1 MNHTLKIDHNVSLAP
16 YTTFKIGG
24 PAEYFAVVESEEELV
39 AATVEARER
48 HQPINVLGG
57 GSNVLI
63 DDAGLKGLVI
73 KNEIKGISH
82 AISGDQILV
91 TAGAG
96 ESWDDFVA
104 LTVKEGWWGL
114 ENLSSIPGSVGAT
127 PIQNVGAYGVEVAIL
142 IKSVRVF
149 DMERGEFREFTNEEC
164 TFGYRD
170 SFFKTE
176 AGRKMVV
183 TKVTYTLSLVHSPK
197 LHYKDLAT
205 HFSDVADIDHIAQKE
220 IRDAVIKIRASK
232 FPNWKQI
239 GTAGSFFKNPVI
251 SEEHYEA
258 LVTQYPGLPGYR
270 EGEGRIKVSLG
281 WILDNVC
288 DLKGK
293 REGNIGLYEKQA
305 LVLVNFGGAT
315 ASEIKNFA
323 TKICDKVFQKTKI
336 EIEMEVRVL

>member
-1 MNHTLKIDHNVSLAP
+1 MLEIKENVNLSP
-16 YTTFKIGG
+16 HTTFGIGG
-24 PAEYFAVVESEEELV
+24 PAEYFAVVESEEEL
-39 AATVEARER
+39 ADLAGEARKHHR
-48 HQPINVLGG
+48 QIIVLGG

-63 DDAGLKGLVI
+63 DDAGIQGLVI
-73 KNEIKGISH
+73 KNEIKGISNLV
-82 AISGDQILV
+82 SGEEVLV

-96 ESWDDFVA
+96 ENWDDFVA

-127 PIQNVGAYGVEVAIL
+127 PIQNVGAYGVEVASL

-149 DMERGEFREFTNEEC
+149 DMGSGEFREFTNEEC
-164 TFGYRD
+164 NFGYRD

-176 AGRKMVV
+176 AGRLMIV
-183 TKVTYTLSLVHSPK
+183 TKVTYRLSLVRSPK
-197 LHYKDLAT
+197 LHYKDLVT
-205 HFSDVADIDHIAQKE
+205 HFSDVVDTNNITQTQ
-220 IRDAVIKIRASK
+220 IREAVIKIRAGK
-232 FPNWKQI
+232 FPDWKQI
-239 GTAGSFFKNPVI
+239 GTAGSFFKNPII

-258 LVTQYPGLPGYR
+258 LVAEYPGLPGYR

-305 LVLVNFGGAT
+305 LVLVNFGCAT
-315 ASEIKNFA
+315 ALEIKSFSA
-323 TKICDKVFQKTKI
+323 KIRDEVFKKTKI
-336 EIEMEVRVL
+336 EIEMEVSAL